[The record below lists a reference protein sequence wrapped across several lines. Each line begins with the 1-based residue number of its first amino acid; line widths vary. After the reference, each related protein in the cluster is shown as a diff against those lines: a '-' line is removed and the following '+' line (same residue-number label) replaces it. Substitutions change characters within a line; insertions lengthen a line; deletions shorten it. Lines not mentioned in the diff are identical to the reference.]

1 MINIFAEA
9 NCNRY
14 VRDECQYCH
23 VYEPLS
29 KIPKGDWHL
38 MPEQAEVMV
47 NKILQLEVFHEL
59 AKREINLTGGE
70 PSQNPHIVEIFKI
83 FKALTPNVRIHTNL
97 DISSAKSQ
105 RWLRLVEIMKLSGR
119 VDFTLY
125 PTVWESRQKPLLK
138 EILGLQDELI
148 VNMIFE
154 KVPDLL
160 SQIKILLTFFGEQE
174 KKFDSVLSLLEI
186 YRTKLEGL
194 LRENPECDEDA
205 FLKYMEGVENYI
217 CTDNFTFGLN
227 MIPGFYVDT
236 NNGERAMNSQPFPRD
251 INHLEC
257 TIPRGTIEIVTV
269 QQTGEITPCCDVG
282 NLKCQPKFGNLL
294 NDSPD
299 EIMNQIEV
307 SRKKMV
313 SGAIKNR
320 QNINNGKAG
329 EWVEEGIPPYCV

>member
-1 MINIFAEA
+1 M
-9 NCNRY
+9 
-14 VRDECQYCH
+14 
-23 VYEPLS
+23 
-29 KIPKGDWHL
+29 
-38 MPEQAEVMV
+38 MPEQAQTMV
-47 NKILQLEVFHEL
+47 DKILQMEVFHEL

-83 FKALTPNVRIHTNL
+83 FRKLTPNVRIHTNL
-97 DISSAKSQ
+97 DINSAKSQ

-125 PTVWESRQKPLLK
+125 PTVWEARQKPLLI

-154 KVPDLL
+154 KVSDLL
-160 SQIKILLTFFGEQE
+160 SQIEILMTFFGEQE
-174 KKFDSVLSLLEI
+174 KKFQSVLTLLET
-186 YRTKLEGL
+186 YRTKLESL
-194 LRENPECDEDA
+194 LSENPECNEDK
-205 FLKYMEGVENYI
+205 FLKHMEGTENYI
-217 CTDNFTFGLN
+217 CTDNFTFGMN
-227 MIPGFYVDT
+227 MIPGFYVDK
-236 NNGERAMNSQPFPRD
+236 NGERAMNAQPFPKD
-251 INHLEC
+251 FNLLEC

-294 NDSPD
+294 MDSPV
-299 EIMNQIEV
+299 EIMQKVEV

-313 SGAIKNR
+313 SGIQKNH